1 MRNILTFLLLS
12 SVAYGQHYFVVP
24 TMANPEQKVLNVSRK
39 FYRLAQIDTNT
50 VTQYLFGYIK
60 HPINDSVALVLDTAF
75 SLTKGNLTATEI
87 TNWISEVYGSLTT
100 TQRNTLTTYINSN
113 TLLRV
118 SRLIITSRVKL
129 WTKAEM
135 ESRGWFNYPN
145 LIQ

>member
-1 MRNILTFLLLS
+1 MRYLLTFLLLS

-60 HPINDSVALVLDTAF
+60 HPTNDSIALVLDTTTVIPKG
-75 SLTKGNLTATEI
+75 SLTTSEI
-87 TNWISEVYGSLTT
+87 TNFITEVYGSLTT

-118 SRLIITSRVKL
+118 SRLIITSRIKL

-135 ESRGWFNYPN
+135 ESRGWFNYQ
-145 LIQ
+145 IQ